1 MELLIGSFFAGVAVL
16 IGVLLIVKRKA
27 LSKLM
32 EGSQQSRFGKT
43 GTKLMGRPEP
53 GYLVVVGLGTVLIG
67 VAIAIVLLTR

>member
-1 MELLIGSFFAGVAVL
+1 MELLIGSVVAGVTVL

-32 EGSQQSRFGKT
+32 ENSQRANFGKT

-53 GYLVVVGLGTVLIG
+53 GYMVVVGICAVLIG
-67 VAIAIVLLTR
+67 VAIAIVLLSR

>member
-1 MELLIGSFFAGVAVL
+1 MELLIGSIVAGVAVL
-16 IGVLLIVKRKA
+16 IGVVLIGKRKA

-32 EGSQQSRFGKT
+32 EDSQRSTFGKT

-53 GYLVVVGLGTVLIG
+53 GYMVVVGLGAVLIG

>member
-1 MELLIGSFFAGVAVL
+1 MELLIGSVVAGVAVL
-16 IGVLLIVKRKA
+16 IGVLVIVKRKA

-32 EGSQQSRFGKT
+32 EGSQQARFGKT

-53 GYLVVVGLGTVLIG
+53 GYMVVVGLGAVLIG